1 LSINEKKSQT
11 NKQKY
16 GIDFLDAQKLWQDE
30 NALIVPANIVDN
42 GTRYALISKNKT
54 ITAKEFD
61 EKFDNGEDISEYLD
75 FSKATRLNVLNTN
88 TKKVNVDFPE
98 WIIEALDKEAKKIG
112 VTRQS
117 IIKVWIAERLK
128 EEVGHL

>member
-1 LSINEKKSQT
+1 MKFECDENKSQIH
-11 NKQKY
+11 KEKH
-16 GIDFLDAQKLWQDE
+16 GIDFV
-30 NALIVPANIVDN
+30 NAE
-42 GTRYALISKNKT
+42 KNMKN

-61 EKFDNGEDISEYLD
+61 KKFDNGEDITEYLD
-75 FSKATRLNVLNTN
+75 FSSAIRLKDIKELKTE

-98 WIIEALDKEAKKIG
+98 WIINSLDEEAKKIG

-128 EEVGHL
+128 EETKITQKVS